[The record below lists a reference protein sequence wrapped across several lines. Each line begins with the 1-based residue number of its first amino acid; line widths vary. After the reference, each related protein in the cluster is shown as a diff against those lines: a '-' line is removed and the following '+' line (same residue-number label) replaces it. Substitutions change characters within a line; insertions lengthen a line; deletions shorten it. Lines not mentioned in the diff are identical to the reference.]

1 MALPEVPKLNFSV
14 ALSMQGA
21 FPVEANAFFKTY
33 DEAYQ
38 AALQAEEPGSTN
50 TIYYYTQILH
60 VTEGAQAGLYEIIK
74 GPDDGQN
81 TLLKIDNIG
90 GGGGGGVEFTTN
102 ETLTLDINNVL
113 SVNTTNVAEEGNKL
127 PITSNAVFGL
137 VGDVA
142 DLLGGV

>member
-33 DEAYQ
+33 EEAYQ

-74 GPDDGQN
+74 GVDDEQN
-81 TLLKIDNIG
+81 TLLKIDTTG
-90 GGGGGGVEFTTN
+90 GGGGGTEFTTD

-113 SVNTTNVAEEGNKL
+113 SVNTTDVAESGNQL
-127 PITSNAVFGL
+127 PITSNAVYEL
-137 VGDVA
+137 VGDVSG
-142 DLLGGV
+142 LLEGI

>member
-33 DEAYQ
+33 EEAYQ

-74 GPDDGQN
+74 GVDDGQN
-81 TLLKIDNIG
+81 TLLKIDTTG
-90 GGGGGGVEFTTN
+90 GGGGTEFTTD

-113 SVNTTNVAEEGNKL
+113 SVNTTDVAESGNQL
-127 PITSNAVFGL
+127 PITSNAVYEL
-137 VGDVA
+137 VGDVSG
-142 DLLGGV
+142 LLEGI

>member
-33 DEAYQ
+33 EEAYQ

-74 GPDDGQN
+74 GVDDGQN
-81 TLLKIDNIG
+81 TLLKIDTTG
-90 GGGGGGVEFTTN
+90 GGGGTEFTTD

-113 SVNTTNVAEEGNKL
+113 SVNTTDVAESGNQL
-127 PITSNAVFGL
+127 PITSNAVYEL
-137 VGDVA
+137 VGDVSG
-142 DLLGGV
+142 LLESI